1 MSDQWEEWDR
11 RERARL
17 WQNTVLVRPGPFFRI
32 ECTQAYPLIG
42 EVPKARRLVKRAVWA
57 SRVYQRLS
65 LRNKVRQMR
74 RIMRLE
80 IPRSEA
86 RND

>member
-1 MSDQWEEWDR
+1 MELA
-11 RERARL
+11 ERARF
-17 WQNTVLVRPGPFFRI
+17 WRDAVLIQPRPIFKI
-32 ECTQAYPLIG
+32 ECTHACPLIG
-42 EVPKARRLVKRAVWA
+42 EVPPVRRRVKRAVWA

>member
-1 MSDQWEEWDR
+1 MDKLE
-11 RERARL
+11 RERFWRDS
-17 WQNTVLVRPGPFFRI
+17 VLIRPKPFFMI

-42 EVPKARRLVKRAVWA
+42 EVPKVRRLIKRVVWA

-74 RIMRLE
+74 RIMQME
-80 IPRSEA
+80 CKH
-86 RND
+86 